1 MTTVITA
8 HEATIRT
15 ATVEIKSLTIS
26 GKQVTLSV
34 FRQIPYQHIIGHY
47 TSTEMPALLGFPWG
61 TVNYFWPG
69 CVSGD
74 RTKFL
79 LSGSLHVVWQDDDA
93 LYRSVVSPFALGPF
107 TYGQPDKRDE
117 WQAEYKKLY
126 EELASLPQ
134 LFIAV

>member
-1 MTTVITA
+1 M
-8 HEATIRT
+8 
-15 ATVEIKSLTIS
+15 VEIKSLTIS

-34 FRQIPYQHIIGHY
+34 FRQIPYKHIIGHY
-47 TSTEMPALLGFPWG
+47 PSTKMPALLGFPRG

-69 CVSGD
+69 CVPGD

-79 LSGSLHVVWQDDDA
+79 MSSCLHVVWQDDDA
-93 LYRSVVSPFALGPF
+93 LYRSVVNSLAFGPF
-107 TYGQPDKRDE
+107 TYSQADKRDE
-117 WQAEYKKLY
+117 WQSEYKKLY